1 MKIYDF
7 ALTVLGNVG
16 MESADYNIIDYNIDL
31 GLGLFLGGCVGNLEV
46 KAIGECW
53 IAKRIVKVSPYPLY

>member
-31 GLGLFLGGCVGNLEV
+31 GLDLFLGGCVGNLEV
-46 KAIGECW
+46 KAIGEC
-53 IAKRIVKVSPYPLY
+53 